1 MNPLR
6 GRGDCVAPGDRA
18 TFRRT
23 ARDVLNSAS
32 MKVRALTSADAAA
45 IAAWRYP
52 GRYSTYDCDGAAE
65 LERDHWAVTDERGE
79 LVGYCAFGA
88 AARVAGAAAE
98 AGTLD
103 IGYGM
108 KPERMGGGDGR
119 RFVAAILQF
128 AVRRE
133 DPRRLRLFVL
143 DWNERSRRVAAA
155 HGFVVEGAV
164 EGDGARFLV
173 MVRQARGQ
181 RTARD

>member
-1 MNPLR
+1 MLK
-6 GRGDCVAPGDRA
+6 
-18 TFRRT
+18 
-23 ARDVLNSAS
+23 SAS

-52 GRYSTYDCDGAAE
+52 GRYATYDCDGPAD

-88 AARVAGAAAE
+88 PARVAGATAE

-108 KPERMGGGDGR
+108 KPELTGGGDGR
-119 RFVAAILQF
+119 RFVAAILDF
-128 AVRRE
+128 ALQQD

-155 HGFVVEGAV
+155 YGFVVASAV
-164 EGDGARFLV
+164 EADGDRYLV
-173 MVRQARGQ
+173 MVRQVRG
-181 RTARD
+181 

>member
-1 MNPLR
+1 
-6 GRGDCVAPGDRA
+6 
-18 TFRRT
+18 
-23 ARDVLNSAS
+23 

-52 GRYSTYDCDGAAE
+52 GRYATYDCDGPAD
-65 LERDHWAVTDERGE
+65 LEHDHWAVTDARGE

-88 AARVAGAAAE
+88 AARVAGAAPE

-108 KPERMGGGDGR
+108 RPERMGGGDGR
-119 RFVAAILQF
+119 RFVAAILEF
-128 AVRRE
+128 ALQSD

-155 HGFVVEGAV
+155 HGFVVQGAM
-164 EGDGARFLV
+164 EGDGERFLV
-173 MVRQARGQ
+173 MVRQARGANPP
-181 RTARD
+181 RGR